1 MIQKQLFDQTVGKL
15 LMFFIS
21 LLFLLSC
28 KTEIKNKD
36 KSPVPSIIKTNFG
49 TTKNNESVYQY
60 TLKNR
65 NGMQISILN
74 YGGIITSWTAKNRKN
89 EFDDIVLGFDNFKD
103 YENKNPYFGSIIG
116 RYANRIEKGTFE
128 LNGTQYQ
135 LPVNDNTNHLHG
147 GLKGFDKV
155 IWEVNAL
162 KKDSMVGLELSY
174 TSPDGE
180 EGYPGNLNVFVT
192 YALNDDNELSISYK
206 ATTDQSTIVNL
217 TQHSYFNLSGDFN
230 KEILDHEVVLNAAS
244 FLAVDATL
252 IPTGEIKKVK
262 GTPFDFTAPK
272 KIGRDITIEDP
283 QLKFGMGYDHC
294 WVLTDQ
300 SSENKFVASA
310 YDPESGRML
319 EVYSTEPG
327 VQFYTGNFLDGSL
340 ASKKGGFYKHRTGFC
355 LETQHFP
362 NAPNEPAFPSTVL
375 NPNEVYESQTTYK
388 LSVIK

>member
-15 LMFFIS
+15 LMFFIT

-135 LPVNDNTNHLHG
+135 LPVNDITNHLHG

-180 EGYPGNLNVFVT
+180 EGYPGNLNAFVT
-192 YALNDDNELSISYK
+192 YALNDDNELSVSYK

>member
-1 MIQKQLFDQTVGKL
+1 
-15 LMFFIS
+15 
-21 LLFLLSC
+21 
-28 KTEIKNKD
+28 
-36 KSPVPSIIKTNFG
+36 
-49 TTKNNESVYQY
+49 
-60 TLKNR
+60 
-65 NGMQISILN
+65 
-74 YGGIITSWTAKNRKN
+74 
-89 EFDDIVLGFDNFKD
+89 
-103 YENKNPYFGSIIG
+103 
-116 RYANRIEKGTFE
+116 
-128 LNGTQYQ
+128 
-135 LPVNDNTNHLHG
+135 
-147 GLKGFDKV
+147 
-155 IWEVNAL
+155 
-162 KKDSMVGLELSY
+162 MVGMELSY

-192 YALNDDNELSISYK
+192 YALNDDNELSVTYK

-252 IPTGEIKKVK
+252 IPTGEIKNVK

-283 QLKFGMGYDHC
+283 QLKFGLGYDHC